1 MRVEVYWNLS
11 RNCWSIRDVATGRI
25 HAHADKVSVRGAQFV
40 VQPAGRARVLRER
53 KKNVHAFV
61 RGELAVFSIGP
72 FARWGTTITDADGD
86 VARQTHLDSL
96 CVEGEWTGQRPSQWN
111 AVTYNPYQDESFMR
125 LEKGQRV
132 EPIKW
137 SPFVEMSIT
146 LDKPTVF
153 AGGDA

>member
-1 MRVEVYWNLS
+1 MRVEVYWNLT

-25 HAHADKVSVRGAQFV
+25 HAHADKVSVTNAQFV
-40 VQPAGRARVLRER
+40 VQPAGRKRVLRER

-72 FARWGTTITDADGD
+72 FARWGTTAP
-86 VARQTHLDSL
+86 HLDSL

-132 EPIKW
+132 EPIKR
-137 SPFVEMSIT
+137 SPFVEMGIT

-153 AGGDA
+153 AGGGE

>member
-1 MRVEVYWNLS
+1 MRVEVYWNLT

-25 HAHADKVSVRGAQFV
+25 HAHADKVSVRGAQFI
-40 VQPAGRARVLRER
+40 VQPAGRKRVLREQ

-61 RGELAVFSIGP
+61 RGELAVFSITAPNTGNP
-72 FARWGTTITDADGD
+72 LIDCG
-86 VARQTHLDSL
+86 
-96 CVEGEWTGQRPSQWN
+96 VEGEWTGQRPRQWN

-137 SPFVEMSIT
+137 SPFVEMGIT
-146 LDKPTVF
+146 FAAPTVF
-153 AGGDA
+153 AGGEV

>member
-40 VQPAGRARVLRER
+40 VQPAGRKRVLRER

-61 RGELAVFSIGP
+61 RGELAVFSSEGI
-72 FARWGTTITDADGD
+72 
-86 VARQTHLDSL
+86 
-96 CVEGEWTGQRPSQWN
+96 EGEWLAATPRQWS

-137 SPFVEMSIT
+137 SPFVEMGIT

>member
-1 MRVEVYWNLS
+1 
-11 RNCWSIRDVATGRI
+11 
-25 HAHADKVSVRGAQFV
+25 VSVTNAQFV
-40 VQPAGRARVLRER
+40 VQPAGRKRVLRER

-61 RGELAVFSIGP
+61 RGELAVFSSEGI
-72 FARWGTTITDADGD
+72 
-86 VARQTHLDSL
+86 
-96 CVEGEWTGQRPSQWN
+96 EGEWAGQRPRQWE

-132 EPIKW
+132 GPIKW
-137 SPFVEMSIT
+137 SPFVEMGIT

>member
-25 HAHADKVSVRGAQFV
+25 HAHADKVSVTNAQFV
-40 VQPAGRARVLRER
+40 VQPAGRKRVLRER

-61 RGELAVFSIGP
+61 RGELAVFSSEGI
-72 FARWGTTITDADGD
+72 
-86 VARQTHLDSL
+86 
-96 CVEGEWTGQRPSQWN
+96 EGEWLAATPRQWD

-132 EPIKW
+132 GPIKW
-137 SPFVEMSIT
+137 SPFVEMGIT

-153 AGGDA
+153 AGVDA

>member
-1 MRVEVYWNLS
+1 MRVEVYWNLT

-61 RGELAVFSIGP
+61 RGELAVFSSEGI
-72 FARWGTTITDADGD
+72 
-86 VARQTHLDSL
+86 
-96 CVEGEWTGQRPSQWN
+96 EGEWLAATPRQWN

-137 SPFVEMSIT
+137 SPFVEMGIT

-153 AGGDA
+153 AGGDYA